1 MYDLTICVVGTETL
15 EVTDSDSGMTHL
27 EMDTLRLTLFLL
39 RTYTTADS
47 RQRRRLF
54 DDRCSSEDVT
64 RFEGLNKARDVDVH
78 RTTLYAG
85 RVLTVETAMGLRDR
99 LVKGKT
105 LVYFLVQGLDAHFG
119 TKFRHLYTGNRH
131 AVLGGTGE
139 GFNLNLTS
147 IYYRDTTDPILSR

>member
-1 MYDLTICVVGTETL
+1 MRIRIVGTETL

-47 RQRRRLF
+47 RQRGRLF

-64 RFEGLNKARDVDVH
+64 RFESLDEARDVDVH

-99 LVKGKT
+99 LVKGQT
-105 LVYFLVQGLDAHFG
+105 LVDFLVQGLDAHFG
-119 TKFRHLYTGNRH
+119 TKFRHLNTRYSYSILRFALEGKNRRVT
-131 AVLGGTGE
+131 AFGC
-139 GFNLNLTS
+139 
-147 IYYRDTTDPILSR
+147 